1 VKTNFFHT
9 ALALVSCAVFPVADA
24 QTLTPEQR
32 QMREIYQELVE
43 INTTDSAGDT
53 TQAARAM
60 AARLKAGGYTDADMH
75 IIVPPGGPKK
85 GNLVARLKGSGA
97 KKPLLL
103 LAHLDVVE
111 AKRED
116 WERNPFK
123 LVEENGYFYARGASD
138 DKSMA
143 AAFVA
148 HLIRMKREGFV
159 PNRDIILALTADEEL
174 IPSKFSG
181 VEYLLKNHRNLIDAA
196 LALNE
201 GGSGLIDKNG
211 KLLYHG
217 IQAGEKV
224 FQTFRLE
231 VTNSGGHSARP
242 ARDNAIYHLA
252 DGLSRLGKFD
262 FLFKLNDVTR
272 AYFERTSA
280 VETGQLAADMK
291 AILHDPP
298 DSQALARLGD
308 IPPYNALFRTTCVA
322 TMLDAGHATNALPQ
336 RARGV
341 VNCRILPGEPVDEV
355 QKTLVRVMADD
366 KISIKPDGVAVLSP
380 PPPLTAEIM
389 RPVEAISAQMW
400 PGVPVIPTMLVAAT
414 DGRFLNNAG
423 IPTYGISGLFRDI
436 DGSGVHGLNERIR
449 VKSLYDG
456 YEFLYRLIK
465 SLGS

>member
-1 VKTNFFHT
+1 MNIRLLRFTLALTVL
-9 ALALVSCAVFPVADA
+9 ALAHSASA
-24 QTLTPEQR
+24 QPLTAEQKLL
-32 QMREIYQELVE
+32 REIYQELVE
-43 INTTDSAGDT
+43 INTTDSVGDNT
-53 TQAARAM
+53 LAARAM
-60 AARLKAGGYTDADMH
+60 AARLKAGGYADADMQ

-116 WERNPFK
+116 WERDPFK
-123 LVEENGYFYARGASD
+123 LIEENGYFYARGASD

-148 HLIRMKREGFV
+148 GMIRMKQEGFV
-159 PNRDIILALTADEEL
+159 PNRDIILALTADEEI
-174 IPSKFSG
+174 IPTQFSG

-201 GGSGLIDKNG
+201 GGSGLLDKSG
-211 KLLYHG
+211 KPLYHG

-224 FQTFRLE
+224 FQTYRLE
-231 VTNSGGHSARP
+231 VTNPGGHSARP

-262 FLFKLNDVTR
+262 FPFRLNEVSR
-272 AYFERTSA
+272 AYFDRAAALES
-280 VETGQLAADMK
+280 GQLAADMK
-291 AILHDPP
+291 AILREPP
-298 DSQALARLGD
+298 DPQALARLGNL
-308 IPPYNALFRTTCVA
+308 PPYNAMFRTTCVA
-322 TMLDAGHATNALPQ
+322 TMLDAGHAANALPQ

-341 VNCRILPGEPVDEV
+341 VNCRILPGEAVDEV

-380 PPPLTAEIM
+380 APPLSPEIM
-389 RPVEAISAQMW
+389 EPVSRITSDMW
-400 PGVPVIPTMLVAAT
+400 PGTPVIPTMLVAAT

-423 IPTYGISGLFRDI
+423 IPTYGVSGMFRDL
-436 DGSGVHGLNERIR
+436 DGGGVHGLNERIR

-456 YEFLYRLIK
+456 NEFLYRLVK
-465 SLGS
+465 ALGS